1 MQHSFVIQCK
11 LGLESVLA
19 KEIRDLG
26 YSNISV
32 LNGEIEIK
40 GDEVCLARLSIWLRT
55 AERILLKMVSFIA
68 DNFDTLFNGASSPD
82 WGEFLP
88 KDAKIRIFP
97 KCINSKLM
105 SGRSVQ
111 SIVQKAIVE
120 RMKQKYKINWMPETG
135 EGYKIHV
142 DIIKDKAVISL
153 DSSGAGLHKRGY
165 RAQAGEA
172 PLRET
177 IAAAMVLLSN
187 WKPETPLFDPFCGS
201 GTIPIEAAMIGANI
215 APGIKR
221 FFDAE
226 NWHFISKKVWADARK
241 EALSLIKPG
250 QFKVYGSDIDP
261 SMIALAKKNAK
272 KAGID
277 EYTEFSVKDFESF
290 VMSGDRGMIITNP
303 PYGERLEDISYA
315 EQIIKVM
322 RKVLPLKRQWSYF
335 ILSPHPDFEKLFG
348 RKATKNRKLYNGKI
362 KCYLRSYL

>member
-1 MQHSFVIQCK
+1 MKYTFIIQCK

-26 YSNISV
+26 YSDISV
-32 LNGEIEIK
+32 LNGEIEVK
-40 GDEVCLARLSIWLRT
+40 GDDTCLARLSIWLRT
-55 AERILLKMVSFIA
+55 AERILLKLTAFEA
-68 DNFDTLFNGASSPD
+68 YDFDQLFEGASDVNWSD
-82 WGEFLP
+82 YLP

-97 KCINSKLM
+97 KCINSKLL

-120 RMKQKYKINWMPETG
+120 QMKKKYKISWMPETG
-135 EGYKIHV
+135 EEYKIHV
-142 DIIKDKAVISL
+142 DIIKDKVVISL

-165 RAQAGEA
+165 RAHAGEA

-177 IAAAMVLLSN
+177 VAAAMALLSN
-187 WKPETPLFDPFCGS
+187 RKPETPLFDPFCGS

-215 APGIKR
+215 APGLNR
-221 FFDAE
+221 VFDAE
-226 NWHFISKKVWADARK
+226 KWHFISKKVWADARK
-241 EALSLIKPG
+241 EAKESVKPM
-250 QFKVYGSDIDP
+250 KMMIYGSDIDP
-261 SMIALAKKNAK
+261 SMIVLAKKNAK
-272 KAGID
+272 KAGVN

-303 PYGERLEDISYA
+303 PYGERLEDIDYA
-315 EQIIKVM
+315 EKMIRSM
-322 RKVLPLKRQWSYF
+322 HKVLPLKRDWSYF

-348 RKATKNRKLYNGKI
+348 RRATKNRKLYNGKI